1 MFLEGMRILG
11 TEIWPALVALA
22 IASLTGQS
30 GKFKVPPFTKGG
42 GKLFL
47 QLWLVAWVVAMLA
60 IQILYAVGASDSH
73 VSVLGTL
80 LVPTIVA
87 TLVAKQRLIAL
98 GIPK

>member
-1 MFLEGMRILG
+1 MFFEGMRILG
-11 TEIWPALVALA
+11 TEIWPALVALV

-47 QLWLVAWVVAMLA
+47 QVWLVAWVVAMVA
-60 IQILYAVGASDSH
+60 TQILYAVGASDSQ
-73 VSVLGTL
+73 VSVFGTL
-80 LVPTIVA
+80 LIPTIVA

-98 GIPK
+98 RISK